1 MESYAQLLADRTGV
15 DATRIW
21 RWAFLERVSTGL
33 YVLGF
38 GSEAG
43 RATLPGLG
51 GAAAGLTVARPLR
64 LAAPPTL
71 AG

>member
-1 MESYAQLLADRTGV
+1 MESYAQLLAERTGI

-38 GSEAG
+38 GSEAIG
-43 RATLPGLG
+43 RPF
-51 GAAAGLTVARPLR
+51 
-64 LAAPPTL
+64 LASAEL
-71 AG
+71 LLD